1 VNLLEALKVM
11 DLLGGDLVPRSV
23 DLNELME
30 SRRELMNIHITTA
43 ADDVSV
49 NMLDELQINDTDLDS
64 DFRAI
69 PGQIAF
75 WVALSAR
82 CKSVLELARRGYD
95 DWYAPLYE
103 QAFSQL
109 QAATGKK
116 PNINSA
122 DNKVRLSHRDEYN
135 KRNVGLDN
143 AEADLKTV
151 TGMVQALEMK
161 MQMLIQI
168 SKRQLSELGHTSV
181 GFASSYNS
189 NVAPHPQQ
197 QASNANAESS
207 SQLHVAPIVSP
218 QQQQQR
224 ISSGN
229 RTSERMD
236 DAAKMSFQRF
246 AKKPGGQS

>member
-1 VNLLEALKVM
+1 M
-11 DLLGGDLVPRSV
+11 PRSV

-30 SRRELMNIHITTA
+30 SRRDLMNIHITTG

-82 CKSVLELARRGYD
+82 CKSALESARRGYN
-95 DWYAPLYE
+95 DWYAPIYE

-122 DNKVRLSHRDEYN
+122 DNKVRLLHRDGYN
-135 KRNVGLDN
+135 QRNVVLDN

-168 SKRQLSELGHTSV
+168 SKRQLSELDHTSV
-181 GFASSYNS
+181 GFTGAVNRQSISS
-189 NVAPHPQQ
+189 PQGQ
-197 QASNANAESS
+197 DANAPPKTPTRPVPVGS
-207 SQLHVAPIVSP
+207 
-218 QQQQQR
+218 
-224 ISSGN
+224 

-236 DAAKMSFQRF
+236 DVAKLSFAQF
-246 AKKPGGQS
+246 SKSSGGTQ

>member
-1 VNLLEALKVM
+1 M
-11 DLLGGDLVPRSV
+11 PRSV

-30 SRRELMNIHITTA
+30 SRRELMNIHITTGV
-43 ADDVSV
+43 DDVAV

-82 CKSVLELARRGYD
+82 CRSVRESARRGYD

-109 QAATGKK
+109 QAVTGKK

-122 DNKVRLSHRDEYN
+122 DNKVRLLHRDDYN
-135 KRNVGLDN
+135 RRNAALDN

-168 SKRQLSELGHTSV
+168 SKRQLSELDHTSV
-181 GFASSYNS
+181 GFTGAANMKPTQSQQGQ
-189 NVAPHPQQ
+189 NVNAQPKNPVHPVQPG
-197 QASNANAESS
+197 S
-207 SQLHVAPIVSP
+207 
-218 QQQQQR
+218 
-224 ISSGN
+224 
-229 RTSERMD
+229 RTSERMN
-236 DAAKMSFQRF
+236 DAAKLSFQRF
-246 AKKPGGQS
+246 SKP